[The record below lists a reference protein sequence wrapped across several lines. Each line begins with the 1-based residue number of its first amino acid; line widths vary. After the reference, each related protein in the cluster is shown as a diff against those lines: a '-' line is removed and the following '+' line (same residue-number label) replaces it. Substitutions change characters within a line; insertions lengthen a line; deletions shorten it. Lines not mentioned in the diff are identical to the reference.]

1 MEFNE
6 FKNHLTFFRYVNN
19 GPYPDE
25 NEEETLYSCFC
36 KIYSPVIKDMEIL
49 KSNETK
55 ITLNVV
61 IRDASEF
68 YIVKS
73 NHMIKIDKAIYMDK
87 LFAIKEIRVNQPR
100 EHYITLLVSEV

>member
-1 MEFNE
+1 MNL
-6 FKNHLTFFRYVNN
+6 KSSYLFRYVNN

-73 NHMIKIDKAIYMDK
+73 NHMIKSIKQFIEINYLLLKK
-87 LFAIKEIRVNQPR
+87 LE
-100 EHYITLLVSEV
+100 

>member
-1 MEFNE
+1 
-6 FKNHLTFFRYVNN
+6 
-19 GPYPDE
+19 
-25 NEEETLYSCFC
+25 
-36 KIYSPVIKDMEIL
+36 MEIL

-73 NHMIKIDKAIYMDK
+73 THMIKSIKQFIEINYLLLKK
-87 LFAIKEIRVNQPR
+87 LE
-100 EHYITLLVSEV
+100 